1 LELQETGMAISAE
14 TVAEASR
21 KNLKIKQIPV
31 NVTYSKDSSTLN
43 PVSHGMSVFTRI
55 LVMISEQRPLF
66 FFGLGGLI
74 LVAVGLGFGVRVV
87 ALFTDTRVLPPG
99 NTLVA
104 VVLIA
109 VGMFSIF
116 TGLVLSV
123 LQPGTHRLSV
133 INRVLVM
140 ISEKRPIL
148 VFGLSGLVLLIVGLV
163 FGVRVLNMY
172 SDSGVLPT
180 GNALIS
186 IILIIVGMFSVFTG
200 LILRALTRDKK

>member
-1 LELQETGMAISAE
+1 
-14 TVAEASR
+14 
-21 KNLKIKQIPV
+21 
-31 NVTYSKDSSTLN
+31 
-43 PVSHGMSVFTRI
+43 MSVFTRI